1 MLWPF
6 IIWIAEIVLQ
16 DQRID
21 ARDGRNVA
29 EQLGLH
35 APFRSF
41 ASRIADPG
49 AETQPENQLRKR
61 KRKSS
66 SPASL
71 LEPAVYPNV
80 CKEPDQDYK
89 DAEPGKGQKQH
100 QLDHMKLSS
109 GAPSAIINS
118 REKQAKSYERRS
130 RHKTREDHYELRKDR
145 KISKTKDTRSKAR
158 DRPKK
163 KSKGVQK
170 CGAALMQNFSAGNI
184 ETDRITVSL
193 THSELPDAA
202 QSGRC

>member
-1 MLWPF
+1 
-6 IIWIAEIVLQ
+6 
-16 DQRID
+16 

-80 CKEPDQDYK
+80 CKEPDQDHK
-89 DAEPGKGQKQH
+89 DAEPGKSQDQD
-100 QLDHMKLSS
+100 QLNHIELSS
-109 GAPSAIINS
+109 GASSAILNS
-118 REKQAKSYERRS
+118 PEKPVKTYERRS
-130 RHKTREDHYELRKDR
+130 RHKTREDRYELQKDR
-145 KISKTKDTRSKAR
+145 KISKTKDINSKAR

-163 KSKGVQK
+163 KRKGVQK

-184 ETDRITVSL
+184 EADRIT
-193 THSELPDAA
+193 
-202 QSGRC
+202 